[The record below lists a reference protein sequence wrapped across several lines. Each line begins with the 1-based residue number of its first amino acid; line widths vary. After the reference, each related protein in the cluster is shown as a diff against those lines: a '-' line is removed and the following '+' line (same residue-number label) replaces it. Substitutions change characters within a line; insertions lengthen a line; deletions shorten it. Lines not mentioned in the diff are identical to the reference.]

1 MVAKREKKKK
11 EELKLEGCVF
21 VFPMPPEKKKKPNN
35 NNKKKKQTAVTFL
48 FNSNS

>member
-1 MVAKREKKKK
+1 M
-11 EELKLEGCVF
+11 EGCVF
-21 VFPMPPEKKKKPNN
+21 VFPMPPEKKKKHNN